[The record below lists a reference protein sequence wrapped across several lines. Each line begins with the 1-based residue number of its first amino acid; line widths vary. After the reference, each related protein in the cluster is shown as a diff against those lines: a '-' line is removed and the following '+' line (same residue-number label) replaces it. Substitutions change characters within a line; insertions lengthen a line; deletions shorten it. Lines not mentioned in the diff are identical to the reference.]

1 MVGDLNKADF
11 SAVAF
16 VPVKDARRVSASAL
30 SVFREQNTRL
40 ANLIGLKK
48 LLYQKEHGL
57 SSTAA
62 YGELEERCL
71 ISTTTFKK
79 TINGSLDPTRHFLYK
94 FSVGLQMTLEEA
106 NTYFELCGGVLNERC
121 MADYICIHA
130 LLDHDDISLFIEQFE
145 KHTEIKLFRERG
157 SGKR

>member
-1 MVGDLNKADF
+1 MIGDLNKADF
-11 SAVAF
+11 STVEF
-16 VPVKDARRVSASAL
+16 VPTKDASRVTASEL
-30 SVFREQNTRL
+30 SVFREQSIRL

-48 LLYQKEHGL
+48 LQYQKENGL

-94 FSVGLQMTLEEA
+94 FSVGLQMSLDEA
-106 NTYFELCGGVLNERC
+106 NTYFELCGEALNERC

-130 LLDHDDISLFIEQFE
+130 LLDHDSIDLFIEQFE
-145 KHTEIKLFRERG
+145 KHTGIKLSRERE
-157 SGKR
+157 R